1 MRVYRMT
8 RPAAAAN
15 PLLLLPALHD
25 ALGAWGT
32 APGREHA
39 EALRDGLRAHVL
51 AALRECS
58 TDSRPVPS
66 RRAAAALW
74 VSLKALQRWTA
85 PGGCASPP
93 PSARSSARR
102 ATRRPERHPL

>member
-1 MRVYRMT
+1 MT

-85 PGGCASPP
+85 PGGCASGVDAEGRDITTAVREVVREA
-93 PSARSSARR
+93 SDAHA
-102 ATRRPERHPL
+102 

>member
-1 MRVYRMT
+1 MT

-25 ALGAWGT
+25 ALAAWGA
-32 APGREHA
+32 APGRKHA
-39 EALRDGLRAHVL
+39 ETLRDGLRAHVL

-58 TDSRPVPS
+58 TDGRPVPS
-66 RRAAAALW
+66 RRAAAALR

-85 PGGCASPP
+85 AGGCCAP
-93 PSARSSARR
+93 
-102 ATRRPERHPL
+102 